1 MSCISQCVCEIVY
14 NILFH
19 LFPGG
24 KGKAPRECLGKRPV
38 GIHIP
43 VVYSLS
49 RHTR

>member
-1 MSCISQCVCEIVY
+1 M
-14 NILFH
+14 FH
-19 LFPGG
+19 LFPGE
-24 KGKAPRECLGKRPV
+24 KGKAPRESLGKRPA